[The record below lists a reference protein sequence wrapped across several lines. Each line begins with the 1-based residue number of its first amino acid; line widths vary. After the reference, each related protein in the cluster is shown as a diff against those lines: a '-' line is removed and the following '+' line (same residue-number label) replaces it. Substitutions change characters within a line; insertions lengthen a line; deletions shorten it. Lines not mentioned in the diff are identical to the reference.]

1 MQEISSICLNGDGH
15 AAGVVTSEG
24 REIKATIVM
33 SNATPHVTFQKLL
46 PQAALPE
53 KFQAAIENI
62 NYASPVTKNN
72 GQYNYF
78 IL

>member
-1 MQEISSICLNGDGH
+1 MQEVSNICLNGDGH
-15 AAGVVTSEG
+15 AAGVLTSEG
-24 REIKATIVM
+24 REINATIVM
-33 SNATPHVTFQKLL
+33 SCATPYVTFKKLL

-62 NYASPVTKNN
+62 NYSSPVTKIN

-78 IL
+78 IV